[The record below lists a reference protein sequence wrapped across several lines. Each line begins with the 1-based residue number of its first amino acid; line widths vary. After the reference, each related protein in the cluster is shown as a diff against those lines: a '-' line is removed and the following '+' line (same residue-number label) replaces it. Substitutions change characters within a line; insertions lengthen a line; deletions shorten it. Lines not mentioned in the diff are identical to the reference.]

1 MSVTTRSPMR
11 SRLAKLGVALALG
24 TALTGAPLAAFADDA
39 APAAA
44 PAAAAPA
51 AAAPA
56 AAPAKIDPNAVV
68 ATVGDRKITEGDLA
82 IAATEMAQD
91 LQQVPPEQQ
100 RAAVLASV
108 INIEL
113 FAKAARAAKLDQSDD
128 YKQQA
133 AYLEDRALRRIFLL
147 QNVVPKVTPDAVK
160 KAYDAYVAG
169 FQGVDQVRAAHI
181 LVKTEDEAKDIKKQ
195 LDGGA
200 VFADLAKAKSTD
212 TGSGGQGGEL
222 GFFTKEQM
230 VKPFADAAFAMTV
243 GQISDPVQSQ
253 YGWHIIKVE
262 EKTKTAPDAIDK
274 KGPELQQQLIMQAYT
289 DAMTGVSKDAQ
300 VNIPDPALAAGVKA
314 LTAPPTAAAGG
325 Q

>member
-1 MSVTTRSPMR
+1 MTKTTRSPMR
-11 SRLAKLGVALALG
+11 SRLAKLGTALALG
-24 TALTGAPLAAFADDA
+24 TALTCSPLLAFADDA

-51 AAAPA
+51 AA
-56 AAPAKIDPNAVV
+56 PAKIDPTTVI

-82 IAATEMAQD
+82 IAANEMAQD

-113 FAKAARAAKLDQSDD
+113 FAKAARTAKLDQSED

-160 KAYDAYVAG
+160 KAYDAYVAA
-169 FQGVDQVRAAHI
+169 FQPIDQVRAAHI

-222 GFFTKEQM
+222 GFFTKDQM

-262 EKTKTAPDAIDK
+262 EKTKTAPDPIDK

-289 DAMTGVSKDAQ
+289 DAMSGVSKDVP
-300 VNIPDPALAAGVKA
+300 VNIPDPTLAASVKA
-314 LTAPPTAAAGG
+314 LTTPPAAAPA

>member
-1 MSVTTRSPMR
+1 MTNRTWSPVR
-11 SRLAKLGVALALG
+11 SRLAKLGGALALG
-24 TALTGAPLAAFADDA
+24 TALVGFPLAALADDA

-51 AAAPA
+51 APAKVDPA
-56 AAPAKIDPNAVV
+56 AVI
-68 ATVGDRKITEGDLA
+68 ATVGDRKITEADLA
-82 IAATEMAQD
+82 IAANEMAQD

-100 RAAVLASV
+100 RAAVLASL

-113 FAKAARAAKLDQSDD
+113 FAKAARTAKLDETQDF
-128 YKQQA
+128 KQQA
-133 AYLEDRALRRIFLL
+133 SYLEDRALRRIFLL
-147 QNVVPKVTPDAVK
+147 QNVVPKVSEDAVK
-160 KAYDAYVAG
+160 KAYDAYVKA
-169 FQGVDQVRAAHI
+169 FQPQDQVRAAHI
-181 LVKTEDEAKDIKKQ
+181 LVKTEAEAKDIKKQ

-222 GFFTKEQM
+222 GFFTKDQM
-230 VKPFADAAFAMTV
+230 VKPFADAAFAMSV

-262 EKTKTAPDAIDK
+262 EKTKTAPDPIDK
-274 KGPELQQQLIMQAYT
+274 KGGELQQQLMMQAYT
-289 DAMTGVSKDAQ
+289 DAMAGVSKDVP
-300 VNIPDPALAAGVKA
+300 VNIPDAQLAASVKA
-314 LTAPPTAAAGG
+314 LTTPPAAG